1 MRWGYLFLL
10 VVLLAACKPG
20 RKVNTCF
27 YYWKTVYRQN
37 DTADSYIKHLKVH
50 KLYVRIMDIDMADD
64 GSEPIPISPINFQ
77 SKLPDSLEIVP
88 VVFIVNDVLR
98 NISHARMDELSRKLC
113 VFVKAKVEQSGKVN
127 FNELQIDCDW
137 TQETR
142 DNYFYLL
149 KRIKQGIDNKQLSV
163 TLRLHQLKNQK
174 TSGVP
179 PADKVLLMCYNM
191 GNLRKYGKQNSIIEL
206 NELKK
211 YAGANLGTYPMPMDI
226 GLPLF
231 GWAVA
236 FRDKQYI
243 GIDKRIN
250 FDNLNH
256 AKQFASNGNNLYTAK
271 TDLPAYGLQ
280 SGDVV
285 RWENSDIKT
294 VQVAASYIGQYLKA
308 GEVNMVYFHLDGDLI
323 KKYKYEDLESAA
335 DLVR

>member
-1 MRWGYLFLL
+1 MRLGYLFLI

-20 RKVNTCF
+20 RKVNTSF

-37 DTADSYIKHLKVH
+37 DTADSYLKRLNAH

-64 GSEPIPISPINFQ
+64 GVNPIPISPITFQ
-77 SKLPDSLEIVP
+77 NKLPDSLQIIP

-98 NISHARMDELSRKLC
+98 NITHARMDDLSRKLNN
-113 VFVKAKVEQSGKVN
+113 FVKAKAEQAGKAN

-149 KRIKQGIDNKQLSV
+149 KQIKRLIGDKQLSV

-191 GNLRKYGKQNSIIEL
+191 GNLRKYGVQNSIIEL
-206 NELKK
+206 SELEK
-211 YAGANLGTYPMPMDI
+211 YTDDNLGTYPMPMDI

-231 GWAVA
+231 SWVVA

-243 GIDKRIN
+243 GIDKRIK
-250 FDNLNH
+250 FDNLNQTN
-256 AKQFASNGNNLYTAK
+256 QFASKGNNLYTAE
-271 TDLPAYGLQ
+271 TDLPAYGLHK
-280 SGDVV
+280 GDEV
-285 RWENSDIKT
+285 RWEDSDIKA
-294 VQVAASYIGQYLKA
+294 VQAAAAYIAQYLKP
-308 GEVNMVYFHLDGDLI
+308 GEVNIVYFHLDGAMV
-323 KKYKYEDLESAA
+323 KKYKYEDLQNTAN
-335 DLVR
+335 LVR